1 MCNYYRQV
9 KVLHGKNKA
18 ETLLQDFVV
27 STGKCKFRLFCCRT
41 QLLVFQTSVF
51 LRTLCVFRDQLILF
65 GVYCCAFVDF
75 FSQYCCPVNFKTAE
89 KSTPKPFSIGL
100 RAFFFRKK
108 APRKTNN
115 DGRIRRI
122 GAGQET
128 NGVAQSAL
136 SKEGECPFLVEE
148 KRPLLLLLSVPTPRD
163 GSPWC
168 KCLQMGRDSVFGACS
183 NSRDKAKSR
192 WFSKSKSVC
201 AGGSGQYLDFALYG
215 RRSAAG

>member
-1 MCNYYRQV
+1 MYNYCRQI

-27 STGKCKFRLFCCRT
+27 STGKCKFRLFFCRT

-65 GVYCCAFVDF
+65 GVYCCAFVDL

-89 KSTPKPFSIGL
+89 KSNPKPFIIGL
-100 RAFFFRKK
+100 RAFFFKK
-108 APRKTNN
+108 SKPPRKSNN
-115 DGRIRRI
+115 DGRIRRP

-128 NGVAQSAL
+128 NGLAQSAL

-148 KRPLLLLLSVPTPRD
+148 KQAFAPPSFPTNPN
-163 GSPWC
+163 PNNP
-168 KCLQMGRDSVFGACS
+168 QGACCCRT
-183 NSRDKAKSR
+183 NVSRL
-192 WFSKSKSVC
+192 
-201 AGGSGQYLDFALYG
+201 GGRACSDRLG
-215 RRSAAG
+215 

>member
-1 MCNYYRQV
+1 MMTYRTGSKPEYPWDKGCQEIEKCSMAILDDDVFFHAVLFVNMCNYYRQV

-148 KRPLLLLLSVPTPRD
+148 K
-163 GSPWC
+163 
-168 KCLQMGRDSVFGACS
+168 
-183 NSRDKAKSR
+183 
-192 WFSKSKSVC
+192 
-201 AGGSGQYLDFALYG
+201 
-215 RRSAAG
+215 